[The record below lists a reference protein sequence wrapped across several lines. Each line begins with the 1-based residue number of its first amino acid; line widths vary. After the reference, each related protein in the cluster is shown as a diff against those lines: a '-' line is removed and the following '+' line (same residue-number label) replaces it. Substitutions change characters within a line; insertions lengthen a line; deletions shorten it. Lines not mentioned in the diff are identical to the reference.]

1 MKKEADNIQSDK
13 SKTEPRISPQRL
25 RTLYVMKILLRYSD
39 ENHTISSNEI
49 LRHLKDYGVSA
60 ERKSIYSDIAILS
73 KFGMDIETISNVGY
87 YVNSREFELAE
98 LKLLVDAVQ
107 ASKFI
112 TQQASKTLIRKLE
125 NLTSEQNAVQ
135 LHRQVFIRNRLKSGN
150 KSIYYNVDMIHVA
163 ISQDR
168 QISYK
173 YCQWTTNKRLN
184 VKKDGAL
191 YIVSPWALTWSNEN
205 YYLVG
210 CIETEEGIKV
220 RHFRVD
226 KMKSITL
233 LDANRIG
240 RVVFDGFDLPAF
252 AKKTFGMYGGQDYL
266 VTLNCTNDLIGV
278 VIDRFGKEVPI
289 IPDGEERFETK
300 VQVAVSRQFFGWVTG
315 IGNGMRIVGPNEV
328 VRDYYEY
335 MKNLVEQY
343 EGGCVS
349 SNNQ

>member
-1 MKKEADNIQSDK
+1 MKKEADNIQHDK

-49 LRHLKDYGVSA
+49 VRHLREYGVSA
-60 ERKSIYSDIAILS
+60 ERKSIYSDIAILN
-73 KFGMDIETISNVGY
+73 KFGLDIETVPNVGY
-87 YVNSREFELAE
+87 YVNNREFELAE

-125 NLTSEQNAVQ
+125 GLTSEQNAVQ

-150 KSIYYNVDMIHVA
+150 KSIYYNVDMIHMA

-173 YCQWTTNKRLN
+173 YCQWTTKKRLS

-210 CIETEEGIKV
+210 CIETDEGIEV

-226 KMKSITL
+226 KMKGLAL
-233 LDANRIG
+233 LEANRIG
-240 RVVFDGFDLPAF
+240 RKVFDGFDLPAF
-252 AKKTFGMYGGQDYL
+252 AKKTFGMYGGHDYM
-266 VTLNCTNDLIGV
+266 VTLNCSNDLIGV

-289 IPDGEERFETK
+289 IPVGNDRFETK
-300 VQVAVSRQFFGWVTG
+300 VLVAVSRQFFGWATG
-315 IGNGMRIVGPNEV
+315 IGSGMRIVGPGEV
-328 VRDYYEY
+328 VREYYEY
-335 MKNLVEQY
+335 MRELMGQY
-343 EGGCVS
+343 ETDCEGPG
-349 SNNQ
+349 